1 MSLEQQ
7 TDLLP
12 GLFTPARLPWESILD
27 ALPEAVVCLED
38 ATKVIY
44 VNCATESLFSLNRSN
59 AMGQPIQFSDQLAQ
73 LFDEAAQLSTSPGT
87 EAGPFQRSIEITLGN
102 GESRPLDIAI
112 TESTHDQHRIQ
123 TAVIRD
129 LTAMKLMEDA
139 LVQSRKSQ
147 AIGAL
152 AGGIAHDF
160 NNILTALL
168 SQLDLALDTPDLQ
181 EEARECVV
189 HAQTSGR
196 RAAELISR
204 LQTFS
209 RQAETKT
216 TVIDLAELVEQVV
229 LILQRTIDRRVE
241 INHDELESGKWLI
254 KGDASQFIQAVLNL
268 CLNARDAMPDGG
280 ILSLRLNRCERNKK
294 GVSASQFIRLTI
306 QDTGAGI
313 PEEAIKRIFEPYFT
327 TRTIGRGTGLGL
339 SIAQNIVQDMGG
351 WIEVESK
358 DGKGSQFH
366 LLLPDSPTG
375 SGTSTSALRDF
386 VSSETQALEGKE
398 SILIADDEEMVRL
411 VIRAVLSYRG
421 YQVTEATDGEDMM
434 RIVRESN
441 GQFDLVLLDV
451 DMPRLNGWDALKQ
464 IIKEYPE
471 PRVILLSGGSVDSD
485 EEKARELGAA
495 GFLCKPFKNDALI
508 RLVRKTLDARR

>member
-1 MSLEQQ
+1 MSMEQQ

-12 GLFTPARLPWESILD
+12 GLFAPARLPWESILD

-38 ATKVIY
+38 GAKIIY
-44 VNCATESLFSLNRSN
+44 INRATESLFLLNRTN
-59 AMGQPIQFSDQLAQ
+59 AMGQPILFSDQLAQ
-73 LFDEAAQLSTSPGT
+73 LFNEAAQLSNSSAT
-87 EAGPFQRSIEITLGN
+87 EVSPFQRSMEITLGE
-102 GESRPLDIAI
+102 GESKPLEIAI
-112 TESTHDQHRIQ
+112 TESTRDQHRIQ

-216 TVIDLAELVEQVV
+216 TVIDLAEVIEQVV
-229 LILQRTIDRRVE
+229 LILQRTIDRRVD
-241 INHDELESGKWLI
+241 IDHDELESGEWLI

-280 ILSLRLNRCERNKK
+280 TLTLRLNRCERKKK
-294 GVSASQFIRLTI
+294 GVSTSQFIRLTI

-313 PEEAIKRIFEPYFT
+313 PEGVIKRIFEPYFT

-366 LLLPDSPTG
+366 LLLQDSPAEPG
-375 SGTSTSALRDF
+375 ASTSALRDF
-386 VSSETQALEGKE
+386 VSTETRALEGKE

-411 VIRAVLSYRG
+411 VMRAVLSYRG
-421 YQVTEATDGEDMM
+421 YQVTEATDGENMM
-434 RIVRESN
+434 EIARESN

-464 IIKEYPE
+464 IVEEFPKS
-471 PRVILLSGGSVDSD
+471 RVILLSGGSVESD

-495 GFLCKPFKNDALI
+495 GFLCKPFKNDVLI
-508 RLVRKTLDARR
+508 HLVRKTLDARK